1 MITHYG
7 YSDGS
12 GEYYVVI
19 DAEKCNGCGKCVDNC
34 PQSALELVTML
45 IDLDDKTV
53 AAVTEHHRKNIKYT
67 CSSCRPE
74 NGKSPCVLT
83 CEQKAVKCVWNPR

>member
-12 GEYYVVI
+12 GEYYIII
-19 DAEKCNGCGKCVDNC
+19 DAEKCNGCGKCVEQC
-34 PQSALELVTML
+34 PQSALEMAILL
-45 IDLDDKTV
+45 INLEDKAV
-53 AAVTEHHRKNIKYT
+53 AAVTEQHRKRIKYT

-74 NGKSPCVLT
+74 SNNAPCVLS
-83 CEQKAVKCVWNPR
+83 CKQGAIKCVWIPR